1 MTIRVLI
8 VDDHTVV
15 RQGLRLLMEAQSELE
30 VVGEAAGG
38 EEALTAIKDKAPD
51 VILLDLIMPG
61 MSGLDVLRELQKQG
75 DKSRVLVLTS
85 SLDDHIVRQS
95 LQAGAHGYLLKTSR
109 ASDMLDAIR
118 QTAHGISTLDPAVT
132 RVLQQHL
139 TGKDALDTLTP
150 REREVFDLLAHGMS
164 NPQIAEKLIV
174 SEATVRTHVTS
185 VLDKLQL
192 RDRTQ
197 VMVFA
202 LKRGIV
208 TPRDLP

>member
-15 RQGLRLLMEAQSELE
+15 RQGLRLLMEAQADIE
-30 VVGEAAGG
+30 VVGEAASG
-38 EEALTAIKDKAPD
+38 EEALIAAKESKPD
-51 VILLDLIMPG
+51 VILLDLIMSG
-61 MSGLDVLRELQKQG
+61 MSGLDVLRELQKQATA
-75 DKSRVLVLTS
+75 SRTLVLTS
-85 SLDDHIVRQS
+85 SLDDHIVRQA

-109 ASDMLDAIR
+109 SNDMLDAIR
-118 QTAHGISTLDPAVT
+118 QTAQGISTLDSAVT

-139 TGKDALDTLTP
+139 TGKDPLDTLTP
-150 REREVFDLLAHGMS
+150 REREVFDLLAYGMN
-164 NPQIAEKLIV
+164 NPQIAEKLVV

-185 VLDKLQL
+185 VLDKLRL

-202 LKRGIV
+202 LKRGLV
-208 TPRDLP
+208 TPQDLP

>member
-15 RQGLRLLMEAQSELE
+15 RQGLRLLMEAQEDIE

-38 EEALTAIKDKAPD
+38 TEAVIAAKESKPD

-61 MSGLDVLRELQKQG
+61 MSGLDVLRELQKQSAAG
-75 DKSRVLVLTS
+75 RVLVLTS
-85 SLDDHIVRQS
+85 SLDDHIIRQAI
-95 LQAGAHGYLLKTSR
+95 QAGAQGYLLKTSR
-109 ASDMLDAIR
+109 SSDMLDAIR
-118 QTAHGISTLDPAVT
+118 QTAQGISSLDPVVT

-139 TGKDALDTLTP
+139 TGNDPLDLLTP

-164 NPQIAEKLIV
+164 NPQIAEKLVV

-185 VLDKLQL
+185 VLDKLRL

-202 LKRGIV
+202 LKRGLV
-208 TPRDLP
+208 TPQDLP